1 MKIKIEIDIP
11 DDLLAEINII
21 IKELDISLDD
31 YVERALR
38 KSLEEYN
45 QNKTEI

>member
-21 IKELDISLDD
+21 IKELGISLDE

-38 KSLEEYN
+38 KSLEEHK
-45 QNKTEI
+45 QN